1 MTMCLSV
8 ASGDV
13 LEAADRIG
21 PHVRITPVFAT
32 VIDGRCLTLK
42 LENLQV
48 TGSFKF
54 RGALNGLITNNT
66 GAHIVAASGGN
77 HGLGVATAARIKDV
91 SAVVYVPRTTPEAKI
106 RRIAAEGA
114 RAVRHGG
121 CYADAE
127 AAAAEIKGVS
137 PVVYVPR
144 TTPEAKIRRIAAE
157 GARVVRDG
165 ECYADAEAAARAW
178 AARSGGIYLH
188 AYDDPAVIAGQGTV
202 GLEIARQAP
211 WCDSVAAAV
220 GGGGLAAGL
229 SVSVGSD
236 RTIVAVEPEH
246 CNALHAAF
254 SAGGPVD
261 APVDSVTA
269 SALGA
274 SRVGENAFA
283 LLSSGRVQLALVT
296 EQEITHARDRLWEE
310 FRLAV
315 EPAAAVP
322 FAAWLAGRVPGQHP
336 CLVLCGAN
344 TDWRPA

>member
-8 ASGDV
+8 ATGDV

-91 SAVVYVPRTTPEAKI
+91 SAVVYVPRTTPEAK
-106 RRIAAEGA
+106 
-114 RAVRHGG
+114 V
-121 CYADAE
+121 
-127 AAAAEIKGVS
+127 
-137 PVVYVPR
+137 
-144 TTPEAKIRRIAAE
+144 RRIAAE
-157 GARVVRDG
+157 GARVVRHG
-165 ECYADAEAAARAW
+165 ECYADAEATARAW
-178 AARSGGIYLH
+178 AARSGGTYLH

-296 EQEITHARDRLWEE
+296 EKEITHARDRLWEE
-310 FRLAV
+310 LRLAV

-322 FAAWLAGRVPGQHP
+322 FAAWLADRVPGQHP